1 LSMRRHKQRHHGHHE
16 RKQRRQISGELR
28 FHHARFA
35 PPALIRADLEHCR
48 ERHELCTTPDIS
60 DLIYI
65 QSIEG
70 HAHEG
75 HSVFRGK
82 RYVNTTID
90 DIVRAI
96 GWDPNEVLQER
107 QELIDEIS
115 HWAAL
120 VIKGEAPDRLVT
132 PDGAPLLG
140 VECFAELTVN
150 PAEVMK
156 GMYLGG
162 RMDDLASRRPAEERY
177 GVNIGGGK
185 LYAVNVRVMEE
196 LGLDG
201 ERLAKT
207 ANADKIAEYQAQGMI
222 VEEVELYQNPEVQ
235 YMYIRHRLGAGVS
248 DDACIVGAGLLFG
261 RSVSA
266 ALGAF
271 FADAVDTLEKYA
283 YCVYPIDQDGE
294 LSLQVADRVTADGVD
309 DDLVTKYTYLVAA
322 AKSRPGEVPDS
333 SLRHMIE
340 YDRNSHQ
347 FTLES
352 HLNFLTG
359 KPYQE
364 MELGFERVS
373 NTAFYRYIEEKLK
386 TLDGREPIR

>member
-1 LSMRRHKQRHHGHHE
+1 M
-16 RKQRRQISGELR
+16 
-28 FHHARFA
+28 
-35 PPALIRADLEHCR
+35 
-48 ERHELCTTPDIS
+48 LCTTPEIS

-75 HSVFRGK
+75 HSVFRGQ

-107 QELIDEIS
+107 QELIDQIS

-120 VIKGEAPDRLVT
+120 AIKGEAPDRLVT
-132 PDGAPLLG
+132 PDGTPLLG
-140 VECFAELTVN
+140 VECFLDQPVN
-150 PAEVMK
+150 PAEVIK
-156 GMYLGG
+156 GLYLGG
-162 RMDDLASRRPAEERY
+162 RMDELEARHLSEERY
-177 GVNIGGGK
+177 GLTIGGGK

-201 ERLAKT
+201 QRLAKT
-207 ANADKIAEYQAQGMI
+207 ANGDKIEEYQAKGMI

-235 YMYIRHRLGAGVS
+235 YMYIRHRLGSGVS
-248 DDACIVGAGLLFG
+248 DDACIVGAGLLLG
-261 RSVSA
+261 RSISA

-271 FADAVDTLEKYA
+271 LADATDTLEKYA
-283 YCVYPIDQDGE
+283 YCVYPLDQDGE
-294 LSLQVADRVTADGVD
+294 LSLQVSATVTADGVN
-309 DDLVTKYTYLVAA
+309 DDLLTQFIYLAAA

-340 YDRNSHQ
+340 YDRYSDQ

-352 HLNFLTG
+352 HLHFLTG
-359 KPYQE
+359 KPYHE
-364 MELGFERVS
+364 MDLGFDRIP
-373 NTAFYRYIEEKLK
+373 NTAFYRYIEQKLA
-386 TLDGREPIR
+386 TIDSGEPIR